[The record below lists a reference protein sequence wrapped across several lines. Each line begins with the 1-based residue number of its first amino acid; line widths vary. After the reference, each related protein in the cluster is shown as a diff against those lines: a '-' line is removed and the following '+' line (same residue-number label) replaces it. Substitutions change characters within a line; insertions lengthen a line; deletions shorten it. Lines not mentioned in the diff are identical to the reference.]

1 MPRLNVSTLLII
13 VLGGILVLFAA
24 PMIVSLFIP
33 NRPPQPGGE
42 EALKAVYIDT
52 VSISFPNNNLTK
64 YIVKTLSRAGYD
76 ITVINGT
83 EVTVNLMKT
92 LGKNGYKLV
101 IFRMHSTYTRT
112 PLTFLPNETVVLI
125 TGERY
130 VRDKY
135 LTEQFYDMVVPSTLV
150 PELGIAYGFF
160 SITPIFIER
169 LEGGFKGAI
178 VLAMGCHTLY
188 TKSMAKAFIDKG
200 ALAYIGWDG
209 YVTPS
214 HMDKALE
221 KLVDLLLKGKTVDKA
236 VSEVNEEVGADPY
249 YGSKLV
255 YYPEAAGKVVLAQ
268 PRS

>member
-1 MPRLNVSTLLII
+1 MPRLSVSTLLVI
-13 VLGGILVLFAA
+13 VLGGLLALFAA
-24 PMIVSLFIP
+24 PMMISLLIP
-33 NRPPQPGGE
+33 SEPPQPGE
-42 EALKAVYIDT
+42 EGGLKAVYVDT
-52 VSISFPNNNLTK
+52 VSISFPNKNLTEH
-64 YIVKTLSRAGYD
+64 IAEALSKVGYD
-76 ITVINGT
+76 VTIVNGT
-83 EVTVNLMKT
+83 EVTIGFMKT
-92 LGKNGYKLV
+92 LGKNGYRLV
-101 IFRMHSTYTRT
+101 IFRTHSSYTRT

-130 VRDKY
+130 ARDKY

-209 YVTPS
+209 YVTPG

-221 KLVDLLLKGKTVDKA
+221 KLVNLLLNGETVGKA
-236 VSEVNEEVGADPY
+236 VSEVNEELGADPY

-255 YYPEAAGKVVLAQ
+255 YYPETAGNVVLVQ